1 MGNMFRGCK
10 SLISLN
16 LSGFDTRTVTK
27 MDYMFDQCDNLKEII
42 MRGCDKKTIDKISE
56 VKPKGAVII
65 TD

>member
-1 MGNMFRGCK
+1 
-10 SLISLN
+10 
-16 LSGFDTRTVTK
+16 